1 MTYKFQRSF
10 SSAHFYKQ
18 AQWSVEKNQQEFGKC
33 FTEYGHGH
41 DYALEIEIRGDN
53 PIALSVCVQR
63 VLDQLDH
70 QHLNFVIP
78 EFKTQIPTTENISL
92 FLQTEIQKEFQKSQ
106 LKAEILSL
114 KLSENSE
121 IWVEL

>member
-1 MTYKFQRSF
+1 MIYKFQRTF

-18 AQWSVEKNQQEFGKC
+18 AQWTLEKNQQEFGKC
-33 FTEYGHGH
+33 FTEFGHGH
-41 DYALEIEIRGDN
+41 DYVLEIEIRGSN
-53 PIALSVCVQR
+53 SIALTTCVQR

-78 EFKTQIPTTENISL
+78 EFKDKVPTTENISL
-92 FLQTEIQKEFQKSQ
+92 FLKSEIQKEFQKASLQ
-106 LKAEILSL
+106 AEILSL

>member
-1 MTYKFQRSF
+1 MSYKFQRSF

-18 AQWSVEKNQQEFGKC
+18 AQWSPEKNQEEFGKC
-33 FTEYGHGH
+33 FTEFGHGH
-41 DYALEIEIRGDN
+41 DYVLEIEIQGDN
-53 PIALSVCVQR
+53 PIALSTCVQK

-78 EFKTQIPTTENISL
+78 EFQKKIPTTENISL
-92 FLQTEIQKEFQKSQ
+92 HLQNEIQKEFLRAQI
-106 LKAEILSL
+106 KAQILSL